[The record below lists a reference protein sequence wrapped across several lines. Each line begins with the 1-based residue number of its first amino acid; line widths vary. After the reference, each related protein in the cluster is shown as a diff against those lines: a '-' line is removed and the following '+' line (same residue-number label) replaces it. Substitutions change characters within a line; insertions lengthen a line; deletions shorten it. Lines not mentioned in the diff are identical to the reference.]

1 MPQIAVR
8 KWCDKHCRHAIPIG
22 IMCLCVSAV
31 LSERSEAFYYPLQ
44 ETKIREAY
52 LLGRSGD
59 TAKITALLDP
69 YARHFPFPPT
79 GPRVESV
86 EFRTPYAQVVRR
98 SREHSNDYDLD
109 QAEKDYASQP
119 GLVVVSVIV
128 YSALISS
135 ESATHPS
142 DRHEPADPW
151 LGFHFLVSQ
160 DHSIVPK
167 NMRGRSLSGGRY
179 DRGARKEVLMEFDAS
194 EFGSGTAKV
203 RVTTPDGQTVDAEF
217 DLDALK

>member
-1 MPQIAVR
+1 M
-8 KWCDKHCRHAIPIG
+8 
-22 IMCLCVSAV
+22 CVSVV
-31 LSERSEAFYYPLQ
+31 LSETSEAFYYPLQ
-44 ETKIREAY
+44 QTQIREAY
-52 LLGRSGD
+52 LLGRSAD

-79 GPRVESV
+79 GSRVESI

-98 SREHSNDYDLD
+98 SWEHSNDYDLD

-119 GLVVVSVIV
+119 DLVVVTVIV
-128 YSALISS
+128 YSTLISL

-142 DRHEPADPW
+142 DRLYPADPW

-167 NMRGRSLSGGRY
+167 KMRGRSLSVGRY
-179 DRGARKEVLMEFDAS
+179 DKGSRKEVLMDFDAS
-194 EFGSGTAKV
+194 QFGSGTAEV
-203 RVTTPDGQTVDAEF
+203 RVTAPDGQTVDAEF
-217 DLDALK
+217 DLEGLK